1 MSFVSQKG
9 RRGNAFMKVKGIT
22 VWQKSDLDGF
32 FGLFTNNITNILVL
46 AGALLYTVQMPEEL
60 VYGRILPAVGL
71 GLMLCSILYFA
82 AGLRLA
88 KREERDTVTAMPS
101 GISVPHMFLMIYMII
116 LPVKLTTGDPYLAW
130 YAGIAWCL
138 LEGIIETLGAAIGP
152 LIRRR
157 IPRAAM
163 LGSLA
168 GASITAIMTN
178 AAVQSF
184 EVPYVALAS
193 FCVILL
199 GFVAKKRMP
208 FGLPAGLSAIILG
221 TFLGWISGS
230 MDFGSLQESFSN
242 VGVYTPVFCGKY
254 LIQGLKVSAPYL
266 ASAIPMGIYNFI
278 EGIDNVESAAA
289 AGDEYNTAEILAY
302 NGITSTISALLGS
315 PIPTATYIGHPGWKN
330 VGARLGY
337 CLLTGVSIFVIC
349 TFGLSSVLIHA
360 VPLAALLPILIYIGI
375 QIGSQAFEHVPNT
388 HFPAVILAMLPWIAD
403 WGMTQINNAV
413 NALGGNVSLDVFKNA
428 GIYYNGFSFLGN
440 GASITGML
448 WASLTVFLLERRQVP
463 ALTACGAGALLAFFG
478 FIHSEN
484 TGIGCVP
491 GAVAG
496 YLLMG
501 AVIFIMFRVSKK
513 DL

>member
-1 MSFVSQKG
+1 MKIKG
-9 RRGNAFMKVKGIT
+9 ST

-71 GLMLCSILYFA
+71 GLMLCSFFYFA

-88 KREERDTVTAMPS
+88 QKEERDTVTAMPS

-130 YAGIAWCL
+130 YAGITWCFI
-138 LEGIIETLGAAIGP
+138 EGLIETLGAAIGP
-152 LIRRR
+152 WIRR
-157 IPRAAM
+157 ILPRAAM

-184 EVPYVALAS
+184 EVSYVALAS

-199 GFVAKKRMP
+199 GFIGKKRMP
-208 FGLPAGLSAIILG
+208 FGLPAGLSAILLG
-221 TFLGWISGS
+221 TFLGWISGY
-230 MDFGSLQESFSN
+230 MDFRNLKESFSN
-242 VGVYTPVFCGKY
+242 VGIYTPVFCGGY

-302 NGITSTISALLGS
+302 NGITSTISALFGS

-337 CLLTGVSIFVIC
+337 CLLTGVSICIIC
-349 TFGLSSVLIHA
+349 TFGLSSVMIHA
-360 VPLAALLPILIYIGI
+360 IPLAALLPILIYIGI
-375 QIGSQAFEHVPNT
+375 QIGSQAFEHIPKT

-403 WGMTQINNAV
+403 WGMTQINNTV
-413 NALGGNVSLDVFKNA
+413 NALGGTISTDIFTNA
-428 GIYYNGFSFLGN
+428 GIYYNGFSFLGK

-448 WASLTVFLLERRQVP
+448 WAALTVFLLERRQKA
-463 ALTACGAGALLAFFG
+463 ALAACGVGALLTFFG

-484 TGIGCVP
+484 TGVFCLP
-491 GAVAG
+491 GTVAG
-496 YLLMG
+496 YILMG
-501 AVIFIMFRVSKK
+501 IIILIIFRLSEN
-513 DL
+513 DSE